1 MEIQQR
7 KVYVSVN
14 LDVDPEG
21 NLLPRLIRWE
31 DGQSFEV
38 DRLRRKCRAAAKVG
52 GFGIRYTVVI
62 GGKETFLFHESGS
75 DKWFVEAKGGW
86 R

>member
-1 MEIQQR
+1 MEIQRR

-31 DGQSFEV
+31 DGQIG
-38 DRLRRKCRAAAKVG
+38 RAHV
-52 GFGIRYTVVI
+52 
-62 GGKETFLFHESGS
+62 
-75 DKWFVEAKGGW
+75 
-86 R
+86 